1 MRTNG
6 CDTKLLDSPFK
17 KKMIIRPTKRSAIM
31 DFFFLSREKLWGFND
46 RRCDRMKG
54 VITITVSV
62 IATAAIIGG
71 LVVYFNKKNAD

>member
-1 MRTNG
+1 
-6 CDTKLLDSPFK
+6 
-17 KKMIIRPTKRSAIM
+17 
-31 DFFFLSREKLWGFND
+31 
-46 RRCDRMKG
+46 MKG